1 MFEKINVE
9 ILKLIEEYNNN
20 HDDQPNCIIISSEYY
35 HIILKYIS
43 QLTDDCIK
51 FTKLY
56 NLGIIVIDS
65 KNFIKVCRREFI

>member
-20 HDDQPNCIIISSEYY
+20 HDDEPNCIIISSEYY
-35 HIILKYIS
+35 HIIFSYIS
-43 QLTDDCIK
+43 KMTDECIR

-65 KNFIKVCRREFI
+65 KQFIKVCRREFI